1 MCDVKYDHPLLQLT
15 EKQVRA
21 VRDYGGLDLD
31 RLKEGVQTVLDWC
44 SKEEH
49 LQAAVPYLAKTIMVE
64 RMLLLSKGSVE
75 ICKKRIDHVLTARGL
90 IPELALNRKPEEFK
104 EILNCVNYVALPK
117 VHPVDNSRVLIC
129 KFKEDLENF
138 TLLRYFR
145 YAFYLGEYRLY
156 DDYGIA
162 ERYVV
167 DMKNLNL
174 GILAKIN
181 PVVLKKAEILSTE
194 GYGTKIKGIHLLNAP
209 SFVDKFVFL
218 LKQGM
223 KQKVAE
229 RIHVHST
236 YEDFHEHV
244 PKEILP
250 KDYGGDAPSVEKLDA
265 AWTDLL
271 RSEEAQRMIK
281 DLDKIV
287 SDESRRTSSKF
298 NEEYLGMPG
307 SFRKLDVD

>member
-1 MCDVKYDHPLLQLT
+1 MCDIKYDHPLLQLT
-15 EKQVRA
+15 EKQVQA

-31 RLKEGVQTVLDWC
+31 RLKEDVQTVLDWC

-49 LQAAVPYLAKTIMVE
+49 LQAAVPYLAKTNMVE

-90 IPELALNRKPEEFK
+90 IPELTLNRKPEEFK
-104 EILNCVNYVALPK
+104 EILSCVNYVALPK
-117 VHPVDNSRVLIC
+117 VHPVDNSRVLVC

-145 YAFYLGEYRLY
+145 YTFY
-156 DDYGIA
+156 
-162 ERYVV
+162 
-167 DMKNLNL
+167 
-174 GILAKIN
+174 
-181 PVVLKKAEILSTE
+181 E
-194 GYGTKIKGIHLLNAP
+194 GYGIKVKGIHLLNAP

-236 YEDFHEHV
+236 YEDLHEQV

-271 RSEEAQRMIK
+271 SSEEAQRMIK

-298 NEEYLGMPG
+298 NEEYLGIPG
-307 SFRKLDVD
+307 SFRKLDFD